1 MTELR
6 WAARNHRLPMDRAD
20 GCNRA
25 IPSESAVLASAILKV
40 VLETERTNSWNYSKP
55 AHSAMLG
62 DMPLWFGTADPPRA
76 SHLMRASERTC
87 LQFLHVGLQKEAKGI
102 QSLSGWLEIDVVQS
116 VSIKRAVVVEEL
128 LSRASM
134 DRAFSRARN

>member
-1 MTELR
+1 
-6 WAARNHRLPMDRAD
+6 
-20 GCNRA
+20 
-25 IPSESAVLASAILKV
+25 
-40 VLETERTNSWNYSKP
+40 
-55 AHSAMLG
+55 
-62 DMPLWFGTADPPRA
+62 
-76 SHLMRASERTC
+76 MRASERTC